1 MNSYVEVTVIL
12 GTILNGSVWL
22 TSAWLCRRP
31 VRLRRILML
40 CPLAPLAACLCWF
53 DGAVWV
59 CALIELISALTVF
72 SFGLQ
77 AAAFAW
83 GLRFLLEF
91 GLMKLWQGSLVHFQL
106 FLPASCWQWTI
117 AAGILLMW
125 DFILQRKLGQGLAE
139 TAFLYPVT
147 LQAGDCELALSGY
160 LDSGNSAVIEGRP
173 LIFCTRE
180 IKGRL
185 NWDPVQPLPVETVA
199 GVRDVSAISASL
211 QIQGGCVQPVWLAF
225 SEALDG
231 CGYDTLLNV
240 TLFTGHR

>member
-1 MNSYVEVTVIL
+1 
-12 GTILNGSVWL
+12 
-22 TSAWLCRRP
+22 
-31 VRLRRILML
+31 
-40 CPLAPLAACLCWF
+40 
-53 DGAVWV
+53 
-59 CALIELISALTVF
+59 
-72 SFGLQ
+72 
-77 AAAFAW
+77 
-83 GLRFLLEF
+83 
-91 GLMKLWQGSLVHFQL
+91 
-106 FLPASCWQWTI
+106 
-117 AAGILLMW
+117 
-125 DFILQRKLGQGLAE
+125 LGQGLAE

-185 NWDPVQPLPVETVA
+185 NWAPVQPLPVETVA
-199 GVRDVSAISASL
+199 GVRDVAAISASL

>member
-1 MNSYVEVTVIL
+1 M
-12 GTILNGSVWL
+12 
-22 TSAWLCRRP
+22 
-31 VRLRRILML
+31 
-40 CPLAPLAACLCWF
+40 
-53 DGAVWV
+53 
-59 CALIELISALTVF
+59 
-72 SFGLQ
+72 
-77 AAAFAW
+77 
-83 GLRFLLEF
+83 
-91 GLMKLWQGSLVHFQL
+91 
-106 FLPASCWQWTI
+106 
-117 AAGILLMW
+117 
-125 DFILQRKLGQGLAE
+125 
-139 TAFLYPVT
+139 T

-185 NWDPVQPLPVETVA
+185 NWAPVQPLPVETVA
-199 GVRDVSAISASL
+199 GVRDVAAISASL